1 MAKYLG
7 STGLS
12 RLWSR
17 YKTIYL
23 LKTDEL
29 SGANPD
35 TTYTYTESTDS
46 PTAIAVT
53 VITSHSGS
61 TDTLICT
68 LSQAVEVNLLFKVT
82 LASGTSNKRYFTVIA
97 GNTSVSLSETGVS
110 GDNGGSLQKATAVE
124 LVDASTLNSKY
135 TFTITTSFNQG
146 STYEHAITLTNAQVD
161 WHTNTISG
169 TLQRTTSASTKPAIY
184 TYIGVCR
191 ITEGGTLYYRSSQ
204 VVISASSNSTTLSN
218 VALTQTYD
226 TYSSLYGS
234 ECVPVGYYISGSYP
248 AHYISAVSSTYTPLD
263 LNINISISSWSQT
276 NLRPTLVWYRS
287 SGDCVY
293 SGTLPT
299 ANCTVSGLAS
309 GDSITLTMY
318 AYFGTDGSYPYTVFQ
333 RTVSWGG
340 GSTMQFN
347 FNDIVNNFVGIVSS
361 GSVSTTYIR
370 IQAYV
375 TNTSMGI
382 NNQYIGYWPS
392 TNNTTSSTG
401 AFVKTAVYNYHTTL
415 PRSSNTAL
423 FGTVTLDGKLW

>member
-1 MAKYLG
+1 MTKYLG

-12 RLWSR
+12 RLWNR

-82 LASGTSNKRYFTVIA
+82 LASSTYKRYFTVIV

-110 GDNGGSLQKATAVE
+110 GNNSGSLQKATAVE
-124 LVDASTLNSKY
+124 LVDASTLSSKY
-135 TFTITTSFNQG
+135 TFTITTHFNQG
-146 STYEHAITLTNAQVD
+146 STYEHTITMTNAQVD

-169 TLQRTTSASTKPAIY
+169 TLQRTTSASTKPTIY

-204 VVISASSNSTTLSN
+204 VVISSGSNSTTLSN

-226 TYSSLYGS
+226 TYSSLHGS
-234 ECVPVGYYISGSYP
+234 ECAPVGYYINGSYP
-248 AHYISAVSSTYTPLD
+248 AHHISTVSSTYTPLD

-293 SGTLPT
+293 GGTLPT

-309 GDSITLTMY
+309 GDSIKLIMY
-318 AYFGTDGSYPYTVFQ
+318 AYFGTDASEPYTVFQ
-333 RTVSWGG
+333 KTVSWGG
-340 GSTMQFN
+340 GSTIQFA
-347 FNDIVNNFVGIVSS
+347 FQDTVNHFVGIVSS

-382 NNQYIGYWPS
+382 NNKYIGYWPS
-392 TNNTTSSTG
+392 TNTTSSTG
-401 AFVKTAVYNYHTTL
+401 AFVKTNVYNYNTSL
-415 PRSSNTAL
+415 PRSTNTTL